1 MIHISKSY
9 KDPFI
14 KFTHLNGGTE
24 W

>member
-14 KFTHLNGGTE
+14 KFTHLNVRTE